1 MCKNDVH
8 RPVFDV
14 GANQGMIT
22 FALHDINP
30 KLEYHT
36 FEPQKF
42 LHNIINA
49 NLVFQ
54 QHSTADG
61 LRPIIDN
68 IYTHNVAVSDK
79 HEVLELPRLSNVKIG
94 HFSGLSF
101 GEDYADLKL
110 RYVKVQSIRLD
121 DLVFP
126 VNEKTLALQC
136 PQLIKV
142 DVEGLEHSVI
152 QGAQKLIS
160 SCEKRPILYFE
171 SHTGR
176 NVTSSMRLI
185 VEQLGYDRCY
195 HHIFSYIRKHNYQQ
209 NVDDFKTFAPIS
221 DASSNLLCI
230 GLRDDDKSWPT
241 CSDGSAINNIKYIEE
256 AILKRQLVLVS
267 NSTVNGDQPICNFE
281 DGEVG
286 ENTKNWCA

>member
-1 MCKNDVH
+1 MCRNDVH

-14 GANQGMIT
+14 GANQGIIT
-22 FALHDINP
+22 FALHDMNP

-54 QHSTADG
+54 QRSAADG
-61 LRPIIDN
+61 FRTITDN

-79 HEVLELPRLSNVKIG
+79 HEVLELPRLSDVKIG

-101 GEDYADLKL
+101 GEDYADLKI
-110 RYVKVQSIRLD
+110 RYVKVQSIILD

-126 VNEKTLALQC
+126 VSKGTLALQC
-136 PQLIKV
+136 PQLIKI
-142 DVEGLEHSVI
+142 DVEGLEHRVI
-152 QGAQKLIS
+152 QGAKRLIA

-171 SHTGR
+171 THKGR

-195 HHIFSYIRKHNYQQ
+195 HHIFPYIRKRNYQQ
-209 NVDDFKTFAPIS
+209 NVDDFNIFAPIS
-221 DASSNLLCI
+221 DASSNLLCV
-230 GLRDDDKSWPT
+230 GLDKNDDVWPT
-241 CSDGSAINNIKYIEE
+241 CSDGSPINNIKHIQE
-256 AILKRQLVLVS
+256 AIMKGKLVLVS
-267 NSTVNGDQPICNFE
+267 DSTIIGDRPICNFE
-281 DGEVG
+281 EGEVS
-286 ENTKNWCA
+286 ENTKSWCA